1 MRGSKV
7 IEWSVCD
14 AAWLWLIWFQADH
27 ISTFHATRDRISEDA
42 GEKRMDFSW
51 GLSFA
56 TLERRKRWTKM
67 EHYRPPHVTVVL
79 YRWKDRQAMP
89 IKVII
94 PKRRYQNHLKSSIS
108 TSSWTAEED
117 RELLKLHD
125 LYGNKWSIIA

>member
-1 MRGSKV
+1 
-7 IEWSVCD
+7 
-14 AAWLWLIWFQADH
+14 
-27 ISTFHATRDRISEDA
+27 
-42 GEKRMDFSW
+42 
-51 GLSFA
+51 
-56 TLERRKRWTKM
+56 M

-94 PKRRYQNHLKSSIS
+94 PKRRYQNNLKSTIS
-108 TSSWTAEED
+108 TSSWTADED